1 MIFQQ
6 PMRSLNPTR
15 RVGEQIAEVVRRHT
29 GRTRSEAW
37 ARAVE
42 MLERVHIPDAASR
55 AKNYPQQISGG
66 MSPRVM
72 IAMELAGEPG
82 LLIAGQPTPAMDG
95 TVPNKDMNLLTEKH
109 TQDGV
114 APKTER

>member
-6 PMRSLNPTR
+6 PMRSLNPTM

-55 AKNYPQQISGG
+55 AKNYPHQFSGG
-66 MSPRVM
+66 MSQRVM
-72 IAMELAGEPG
+72 IAMALACEPG
-82 LLIAGQPTPAMDG
+82 LLIAAEPRSAA
-95 TVPNKDMNLLTEKH
+95 H
-109 TQDGV
+109 TSELQSLMRSSYAV
-114 APKTER
+114 F

>member
-6 PMRSLNPTR
+6 PMRSLNPTM

-42 MLERVHIPDAASR
+42 MLERVHIPDAPSR
-55 AKNYPQQISGG
+55 AQNYHHQFTGG
-66 MSPRVM
+66 MSKRVM
-72 IAMELAGEPG
+72 IELAMACAPG
-82 LLIAGQPTPAMDG
+82 LLSADKQTPRPDVTAQ
-95 TVPNKDMNLLTEKH
+95 E
-109 TQDGV
+109 Q
-114 APKTER
+114 R